1 MVVCGVSGRLFY
13 YYQLR
18 QYDSFTFIALMMRQV
33 FILNYYY
40 QWQLF
45 LLICALLQLIS
56 SLLMCVQSSRNLDNE
71 GQ

>member
-45 LLICALLQLIS
+45 FVDMCAITI
-56 SLLMCVQSSRNLDNE
+56 NLHFVDVCAE
-71 GQ
+71 F